1 MTLLCVPITVEEF
14 HRAHDAAEEARR
26 AGADVVEFRFDGV
39 FETDIDADGIER
51 AVRLVRECA
60 LPCIATCR
68 VFAEGGVYTGSE
80 DARAELFEALLGC
93 ESPPRWIDIEAS
105 SWAAGADLRERVG
118 AALGRANTVDADTRC
133 TLILSTHDFTG
144 RPADLLRRVGAMRDE
159 PLAGVHKVAFRARS
173 LRDNLELFDLLADR
187 ERPTIA
193 LAMGEFGLMSR
204 VLAPKFGGFLT
215 FAALRG
221 EEITAPGQPLVDEV
235 LNRYRFRSITRRT
248 RVFGVVGWPFAQSLS
263 PLVHNAGFAGL
274 SPPFDG
280 VYLPL
285 PVPPEWEHFKATVS
299 ALHDHP
305 WLDLRG
311 LSVTAPHKQH
321 LVRLAQERG
330 WTIEAR
336 AARVGAANTLVVSDT
351 GEVAIHDTDGP
362 AVVECLRD
370 AMGALAGRRVVLL
383 GAGGVAR
390 AIGAALVEEG
400 ASVAIHARRPERA
413 AELAGALGTG
423 ASALASSQGSPC
435 DALVNCTPAGMEGGE
450 SAGRCAIPEEA
461 LDALARERS
470 SMVVLDTVYRPV
482 ETPLLAMARAR
493 GLATVDGVAMFVRQA
508 GAQFSLWTG
517 AEPPSEEFDRL
528 VRNRL
533 ARPG

>member
-26 AGADVVEFRFDGV
+26 AGADAVEFRFDGV
-39 FETDIDADGIER
+39 FETDIDADGIEH
-51 AVRLVRECA
+51 AVRLARECP
-60 LPCIATCR
+60 LPCVATCR
-68 VFAEGGVYTGSE
+68 VGAEGGGYTGSE

-93 ESPPRWIDIEAS
+93 ERPPRWIDIEAA
-105 SWAAGADLRERVG
+105 SWAADAGLRERVG
-118 AALGRANTVDADTRC
+118 AALGRANTVSGETRC

-159 PLAGVHKVAFRARS
+159 PLAGVHKIAFRARS
-173 LRDNLELFDLLADR
+173 LRDNLELFDLLTDR

-221 EEITAPGQPLVDEV
+221 EEITAPGQPLVDET
-235 LNRYRFRSITRRT
+235 LSRYRFRSITKRT
-248 RVFGVVGWPFAQSLS
+248 RVYGVVGWPVAQSMS

-274 SPPFDG
+274 SPSFDG

-285 PVPPEWEHFKATVS
+285 PIPPEWEHFKATVS

-305 WLDLRG
+305 WLDLGG

-330 WTIEAR
+330 WAVCER
-336 AARVGAANTLVVSDT
+336 AARVGAANTLVVDKS
-351 GEVAIHDTDGP
+351 GEVGVHDTDGP
-362 AVVECLRD
+362 AVAACLRD
-370 AMGALAGRRVVLL
+370 ALGDLTGRRVLLL

-390 AIGAALVEEG
+390 TIGAALLEEG
-400 ASVAIHARRPERA
+400 ASVEIHARRPAQAE
-413 AELAGALGTG
+413 ELAGALGDG
-423 ASALASSQGSPC
+423 AGVATSPDRSPC
-435 DALVNCTPAGMEGGE
+435 DALVNCTPVGMESGE
-450 SAGRCAIPEEA
+450 NAGRSALPDVA
-461 LDALARERS
+461 LDALAEANAS
-470 SMVVLDTVYRPV
+470 LVVMDTVYRPI
-482 ETPLLAMARAR
+482 ETPLLATARAK
-493 GLATVDGVAMFVRQA
+493 GLRVVDGVSMFVRQA

-517 AEPPSEEFDRL
+517 AEPPTEGFDRI
-528 VRNRL
+528 VRERL